1 MFVFTVA
8 TPRDRRWGADSLG
21 RPFHRETEAWR
32 DDGVIFSIFLHEI
45 KSIWSYHSIVGIPTI
60 LLLITLILLQCS
72 RKLRTQAR
80 HQCWISLGATTSLL
94 LLLLGRLPSA
104 LLLLLALAIE
114 GKPRPC
120 STLTLLLVWRSRLLL
135 LLLLLSTRPIE
146 RIALALRRWRGRSLV
161 PVISLLLISLS
172 GLIPIALLVGRGR
185 RRRRR
190 RPSLMAPLRHLRTL
204 GVVSLLLLLL
214 LLWPPRCIAVA
225 GMKLSSVWL
234 LLILLLRSVPSLW
247 LLTWRAAAIVTLAL
261 GRRFHRAP
269 CPCSGL
275 IHLSTPT
282 GALCQ
287 FSFIRADV
295 HATISSLV
303 AVVAAAQVGYG
314 APTERKLG
322 TTNDLVLRLENWSR
336 RDSPRKDNR
345 HMRFLCGLI
354 EGDTER
360 QILFKIVG
368 KECVMTF
375 PSDFARRLR
384 RTYRCA
390 FIGGMQLVTK
400 RLANTSG
407 EFWALAAGNGIERL
421 ERFTIDLVLED
432 ACRRLGQRMRS
443 MNEDVSVIE
452 TASIAKLFLWCPLL
466 LGWIPDK

>member
-1 MFVFTVA
+1 MQ
-8 TPRDRRWGADSLG
+8 
-21 RPFHRETEAWR
+21 
-32 DDGVIFSIFLHEI
+32 
-45 KSIWSYHSIVGIPTI
+45 
-60 LLLITLILLQCS
+60 LLLTL
-72 RKLRTQAR
+72 T
-80 HQCWISLGATTSLL
+80 
-94 LLLLGRLPSA
+94 
-104 LLLLLALAIE
+104 IE
-114 GKPRPC
+114 GKTRPC
-120 STLTLLLVWRSRLLL
+120 STLTLLLMRRSRLLL
-135 LLLLLSTRPIE
+135 VLLSTRPIE

-214 LLWPPRCIAVA
+214 LLLLWPPRCIAVA

-234 LLILLLRSVPSLW
+234 LLILLLRSVPSMW
-247 LLTWRAAAIVTLAL
+247 LLIWRAAAIVTLAL

-336 RDSPRKDNR
+336 RDSPRKDDR
-345 HMRFLCGLI
+345 HVRFLRRLI
-354 EGDTER
+354 EGDT
-360 QILFKIVG
+360 
-368 KECVMTF
+368 
-375 PSDFARRLR
+375 
-384 RTYRCA
+384 
-390 FIGGMQLVTK
+390 
-400 RLANTSG
+400 
-407 EFWALAAGNGIERL
+407 
-421 ERFTIDLVLED
+421 
-432 ACRRLGQRMRS
+432 
-443 MNEDVSVIE
+443 
-452 TASIAKLFLWCPLL
+452 
-466 LGWIPDK
+466 